1 MVRRLVQSQ
10 GGGSFTMG
18 SDVDVFRALEL
29 RAAASHLSPGALRQ
43 RRKKAEADA
52 ARRELRTMQRVQQ
65 RYQRPSMKGTTALP
79 SIAFVWE
86 LYRAYHAAA
95 PAVVEPVAD
104 AVAQIDRQQN
114 GSGSGKGRASASTLQ
129 SRRRRPAR
137 RASDALFVELDGD
150 DWWQQPRDSTKPS
163 TSMSADDE
171 AQEARYYYALAHDA
185 TALSAAASAPVSPP
199 DAAANHAGGDRASRR
214 LRRTSTSID
223 KENTS
228 SQQTAVERVRPVVG
242 CDAAWFHTELC
253 PPPQALALVPSHV
266 TAEGHRKSAVR
277 VRIKRTPLDFE
288 WQVRP
293 VLCVH
298 PSPLASTSHQPPL
311 PLARLPATA
320 ALLAPSLLRS
330 IQTALWAPD
339 CAKAIGAL
347 QKVCSKHSSQL
358 SPCMPMCVFLR
369 RIMRIDDVDAHV
381 LDFAAIQRAFR
392 DATRRLNF
400 GEHTTIVASRSE
412 ANGSEHPVVVVASR
426 APIGLILKVRH
437 CFCPSPTT
445 QPHAS
450 RLTPPSSS
458 QPAVKDCG
466 IGAVISSVHPYG
478 QFAGHLAPGDR

>member
-1 MVRRLVQSQ
+1 
-10 GGGSFTMG
+10 MG

-114 GSGSGKGRASASTLQ
+114 GSGNGSGRASASTLQ

-185 TALSAAASAPVSPP
+185 TALSATASAPVSPP
-199 DAAANHAGGDRASRR
+199 DAAASHGGGDRASRR

-228 SQQTAVERVRPVVG
+228 SQQTAVERVCPVVG
-242 CDAAWFHTELC
+242 CDGAWFHTKLC
-253 PPPQALALVPSHV
+253 PHQALALVPSHV

-293 VLCVH
+293 VLC
-298 PSPLASTSHQPPL
+298 
-311 PLARLPATA
+311 A
-320 ALLAPSLLRS
+320 A
-330 IQTALWAPD
+330 
-339 CAKAIGAL
+339 
-347 QKVCSKHSSQL
+347 HSRHL
-358 SPCMPMCVFLR
+358 SPQPLTTHPCHSPGCQLR
-369 RIMRIDDVDAHV
+369 R
-381 LDFAAIQRAFR
+381 LC
-392 DATRRLNF
+392 RR
-400 GEHTTIVASRSE
+400 HY
-412 ANGSEHPVVVVASR
+412 
-426 APIGLILKVRH
+426 
-437 CFCPSPTT
+437 C
-445 QPHAS
+445 
-450 RLTPPSSS
+450 
-458 QPAVKDCG
+458 
-466 IGAVISSVHPYG
+466 
-478 QFAGHLAPGDR
+478 